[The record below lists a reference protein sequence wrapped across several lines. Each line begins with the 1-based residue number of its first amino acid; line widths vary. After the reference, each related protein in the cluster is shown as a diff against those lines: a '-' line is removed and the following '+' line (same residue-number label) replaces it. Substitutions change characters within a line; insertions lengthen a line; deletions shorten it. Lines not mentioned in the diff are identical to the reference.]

1 MKYAYV
7 ALAGAVLAGDAV
19 AFAPVS
25 VPSVRGATTLR
36 MAQEAPPAKLE
47 LPKAKVEA
55 SAVNAKQWGTKS
67 GAAMPELPASTYEPR
82 PYDAVAAGHVQAPA
96 VVRQTMA
103 AFATAGAAAA
113 SGSATQSPPPAK
125 LELPKAKL
133 EAAAVNAQQWGTG
146 ASGASSGA
154 SGASLSG
161 DGTHQEQLEAAGYK
175 IIAAE
180 GKARAPVPKPA
191 AKPKAAPAPEA
202 APAPKE
208 APAPVAT
215 KGTQAPPPAKLELP
229 KAKLEAAAVNEKQWI
244 NPPAVPAAEKQAPLL
259 DERSTTVSEELAA
272 AIRKLETDFAAANA
286 AGTAALPRAIEAQAA
301 MSNTVSSYG
310 DKLKMLAASATSKLG
325 TSTPR
330 VAVGP
335 NDLSK
340 FREDSVNSLK
350 NLIAK

>member
-113 SGSATQSPPPAK
+113 SGSA
-125 LELPKAKL
+125 
-133 EAAAVNAQQWGTG
+133 
-146 ASGASSGA
+146 
-154 SGASLSG
+154 